1 MKKLFL
7 IFLAM
12 MTTMLCQ
19 AQEPVTVGKG
29 SYAEY
34 APLVKSKT
42 DEHSGD
48 QSMYMQY
55 RNLYIVEEA
64 GVPIPT
70 NDWWTDLI
78 NADRGRSGQEVTG
91 HLWSYPQYVQGM
103 RYGIDIHYPTYWVDN
118 GTEMKAQSKLL
129 VKGGDG
135 FNALTPMAEQWS
147 DWAVTFSESSGT
159 KKMTTTLAHGVPFTW
174 IELANISPAITVAKT
189 GNDGADNV
197 LTGKTTVK
205 FLRADGTALASGVHS
220 SFIIAIGNSDALKVG
235 EWVLAVGNPFNLT
248 STVTAGIV
256 SAKARS
262 LGANGVESFIQTDAA
277 INAGNSGGALVNER
291 GELVGINAMLYS
303 QTGSYSGYGFAIPTT
318 IMNKVV
324 KDLKE
329 FGMVQRAMLGV
340 RGGDVTNYIDSEKE
354 KGNEVDLGTNTG
366 IYIRDVEPKSAAEE
380 LGLQKG
386 DVVTA
391 IDGKEVTK
399 MAELQEAL
407 SQRRPG
413 DKVTVTYLRSKK
425 RHTET
430 ATLRNAQGG
439 TEVLE
444 EVDIDLFGAQLKPL
458 TDETR
463 QALALR
469 YGLEVTAIKKGKLA
483 DAGITKGM
491 ILLQVNDKEMRTVE
505 DFEEAV
511 KAANQ
516 SSDRVLWIRAI
527 TQSGRRVATA
537 IDLSSEKK

>member
-1 MKKLFL
+1 MMRLPECFGGSDTALAAAAFTLTDGKYRVEAPTEPQTEAPQTEAPQTEAPQTEAAPADSQTMISDAEGVANEAGL
-7 IFLAM
+7 IISDEQKPETELTKVVNKVMPSIVSVYNDYTQEVQNFFGETYTM
-12 MTTMLCQ
+12 EGQSTGSGIIIGKTTDELLI
-19 AQEPVTVGKG
+19 VTNNHVVAG
-29 SYAEY
+29 ADEI
-34 APLVKSKT
+34 LVKLNDNTEYKGRIIGL
-42 DEHSGD
+42 DE
-48 QSMYMQY
+48 
-55 RNLYIVEEA
+55 
-64 GVPIPT
+64 T
-70 NDWWTDLI
+70 TDL
-78 NADRGRSGQEVTG
+78 A
-91 HLWSYPQYVQGM
+91 
-103 RYGIDIHYPTYWVDN
+103 
-118 GTEMKAQSKLL
+118 L
-129 VKGGDG
+129 VKVEGK
-135 FNALTPMAEQWS
+135 NL
-147 DWAVTFSESSGT
+147 
-159 KKMTTTLAHGVPFTW
+159 
-174 IELANISPAITVAKT
+174 PAIT
-189 GNDGADNV
+189 
-197 LTGKTTVK
+197 
-205 FLRADGTALASGVHS
+205 
-220 SFIIAIGNSDALKVG
+220 IGNSDALKIG

-303 QTGSYSGYGFAIPTT
+303 QTGSYAGYGFAIPTS

-324 KDLKE
+324 ADLKE
-329 FGMVQRAMLGV
+329 FGIVQRALLGV
-340 RGGDVTNYIDSEKE
+340 TGMDVTNYIDVEKE
-354 KGNEVDLGTNTG
+354 KGNDVDLGTNKG
-366 IYIRDVEPKSAAEE
+366 IYIQSVEEKTTAEE

-386 DVVTA
+386 DVVTS

-413 DKVTVTYLRSKK
+413 EKVKVTYIRNKK
-425 RHTET
+425 SHTET

-439 TEVLE
+439 TEVME

-458 TDETR
+458 SDEAKR
-463 QALALR
+463 ELALR
-469 YGLEVTAIKKGKLA
+469 YGLEVTAIKKGKLM

-516 SSDRVLWIRAI
+516 SSDRTLWIRAI

-537 IDLSSEKK
+537 IDLSDEKKK